1 MVVAQVA
8 PDGGQGSATGS
19 DAAARTAA
27 AQRAYLDNVNG
38 GGDDGTQIPF
48 KRLPRASEFT
58 IIAGSTIPIVLDHPV
73 DSEITKCLIVGHV
86 SRDVR
91 DSLTHRFVEIPKDS
105 RIIGHCSGSASGGG
119 IVKVSLERFIFP
131 DLTSMLLPGQEGS
144 DADGRT
150 GFSAQL
156 NDHRGRALA
165 IAGITAVLS
174 TIPIVASGRATVPVG
189 SSPTVLQTLG
199 ANVAN
204 NIAQT
209 GANLAQN
216 QLTQGSHL
224 TIAAGVERAL
234 VLDKDIPFPAPY
246 TPVRAATRQ

>member
-1 MVVAQVA
+1 
-8 PDGGQGSATGS
+8 
-19 DAAARTAA
+19 
-27 AQRAYLDNVNG
+27 
-38 GGDDGTQIPF
+38 
-48 KRLPRASEFT
+48 
-58 IIAGSTIPIVLDHPV
+58 
-73 DSEITKCLIVGHV
+73 LIVAHV
-86 SRDVR
+86 SRDVT
-91 DSLTHRFVEIPKDS
+91 DSLTHRFVEIPVNS
-105 RIIGHCSGSASGGG
+105 HIIGHCSGSASGGG
-119 IVKVSLERFIFP
+119 IVKVSLERLIFP
-131 DLTSMLLPGQEGS
+131 DLTSLPLPGQQGS

-174 TIPIVASGRATVPVG
+174 TIPIVASGTATVPVG

-216 QLTQGSHL
+216 QLNQGSHL

-246 TPVRAATRQ
+246 TPVRAPTRQ